1 MDNSNELLS
10 MEETNELI
18 IKAKR
23 GDTLARDKVLEHNL
37 RLVSAIAGKFVSAT
51 SLSFDD
57 LTQEGSIGLLKAIE
71 KFEPSKGYKFSTYA
85 TWWIRQAIQRAIA
98 DNGRVIRIPVHIQE
112 DIQRVKKARKILEQ
126 ELSTEPT
133 IEDIYDKIKIDM
145 SWYDK
150 IIEHD
155 FFEILV
161 ELAMEVGDV
170 NDVEITDVEAAIME
184 DLNFPEDAEIICKKI
199 VKHINRN
206 KSVPDKATVSEK
218 VNLSKKK
225 IVEYL
230 SYDNNVSS
238 IDQQINDDMDNTIG
252 DVVASDVDVE
262 SSLDKKFLAEGL
274 AQAIDEV
281 YGKEYREAQEKVK
294 KFTVQIEY
302 LQTKLKGSK
311 LDVSKELVIINND
324 TEMSD
329 EDKKYIIEV
338 LGRFAKKNSKYD
350 IEEAIN
356 KLSKQKDSAARN
368 TEVPKGEL
376 LMRRFGICGYEKET
390 LEQLGER
397 FGRSRERI
405 RQIEKA
411 IISGESEG
419 SKKLRTKILEYCN
432 LSKEDVL

>member
-1 MDNSNELLS
+1 MDNKLLS
-10 MEETNELI
+10 VEETNELI
-18 IKAKR
+18 NKAKK
-23 GDTLARDKVLEHNL
+23 GDLAARDKVFEHNL
-37 RLVSAIAGKFVSAT
+37 RLVSAIAGKFVGAT
-51 SLSFDD
+51 SLEFTD
-57 LTQEGSIGLLKAIE
+57 LTQEGTFGLLKAIE

-85 TWWIRQAIQRAIA
+85 TWWVRQAIQRAIA

-126 ELSTEPT
+126 ELNTEPT
-133 IEDIYDKIKIDM
+133 IDDIYDKIKIDM

-150 IIEHD
+150 IVEHE
-155 FFEILV
+155 FFDVLV
-161 ELAMEVGDV
+161 ELSMEVGDV
-170 NDVEITDVEAAIME
+170 NDAEITDVEAVIME

-199 VKHINRN
+199 IKHVNRN

-230 SYDNNVSS
+230 SYDTNISS
-238 IDQQINDDMDNTIG
+238 IDQQISDDGDNTIG
-252 DVVASDVDVE
+252 DIVASEENVE
-262 SSLDKKFLAEGL
+262 ASLDKKLLAEGL

-281 YGKEYREAQEKVK
+281 YGKEYREAQAKVK
-294 KFTVQIEY
+294 KFSIQIEY
-302 LQTKLKGSK
+302 LKTKLKSSK
-311 LDVSKELVIINND
+311 LDVEKEMSIINND
-324 TEMSD
+324 TKLSD
-329 EDKKYIIEV
+329 EDKQYIVEILEK
-338 LGRFAKKNSKYD
+338 FKKKNSKENV
-350 IEEAIN
+350 EETIK

-411 IISGESEG
+411 IITGDSED
-419 SKKLRTKILEYCN
+419 SKKLKLKILEYCN
-432 LSKEDVL
+432 LTKDEIC